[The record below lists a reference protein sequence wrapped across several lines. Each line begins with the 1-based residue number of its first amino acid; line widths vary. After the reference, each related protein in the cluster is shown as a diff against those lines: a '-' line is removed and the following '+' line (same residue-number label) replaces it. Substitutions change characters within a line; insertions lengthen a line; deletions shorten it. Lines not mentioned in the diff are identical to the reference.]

1 MSMVI
6 AHTMPYLNFA
16 DVLQKHSTTLH
27 KLNCYTTTKY
37 KKIVTQ
43 KHEHHT
49 NINWSTGSS
58 GNYGYATKKFPYSL
72 GRGCRIIS
80 YKLY

>member
-6 AHTMPYLNFA
+6 AHTMPYLDFA
-16 DVLQKHSTTLH
+16 DVLQKQSTTLH

-37 KKIVTQ
+37 KKKVTQ

-49 NINWSTGSS
+49 NINWSIGSS
-58 GNYGYATKKFPYSL
+58 GNYGLCHECHEEIPT
-72 GRGCRIIS
+72 
-80 YKLY
+80 

>member
-16 DVLQKHSTTLH
+16 DVLQKQSTALH
-27 KLNCYTTTKY
+27 KLNCYNKTKY
-37 KKIVTQ
+37 KKKVTQ

-49 NINWSTGSS
+49 NINWSTGVP
-58 GNYGYATKKFPYSL
+58 ALPYLITSFYL
-72 GRGCRIIS
+72 HVELEQIP
-80 YKLY
+80 

>member
-16 DVLQKHSTTLH
+16 DVLQKQSKTLH
-27 KLNCYTTTKY
+27 KLNCYTKTKY
-37 KKIVTQ
+37 KKKVTQ

-49 NINWSTGSS
+49 NIN
-58 GNYGYATKKFPYSL
+58 
-72 GRGCRIIS
+72 
-80 YKLY
+80 